1 LYLRYSFTLSKRLLI
16 VPTFELSSQDQFYI
30 PQNLKMKA
38 SVLSLVAVAAA
49 ASAYSNSSTTS
60 TVYTTSVYTVT
71 SCAPTVTDCP
81 AKMGSVTT
89 DIISLYTTV
98 CPVTETETSSSVPTS
113 TEAPWTTSTVYE
125 TVEYTITSCAPTVT
139 NCPVGS
145 KTTSVKTYTT
155 SCPVETGS
163 GSGPTKSPYSPPAS
177 SLPGGPVKPTTSA
190 PTSPVTTAPVLA
202 TSYVTTCVPTV
213 ITSVY
218 TVTAATV
225 TKPYSTGSPTGGYPV
240 GPKNSTVPFTG
251 GASAQKAGGLLMAVG
266 LAAALL

>member
-1 LYLRYSFTLSKRLLI
+1 
-16 VPTFELSSQDQFYI
+16 
-30 PQNLKMKA
+30 MKA
-38 SVLSLVAVAAA
+38 SVLSLLAVAASV
-49 ASAYSNSSTTS
+49 SANAHAHSHSNHSTTS
-60 TVYTTSVYTVT
+60 TVYTTSVYTIT
-71 SCAPTVTDCP
+71 SCAPEVTNCP
-81 AKMGSVTT
+81 AKLGSVTT

-98 CPVTETETSSSVPTS
+98 CPVTESESTAAPTVPTS
-113 TEAPWTTSTVYE
+113 TEAPWTTSTVYS

-145 KTTSVKTYTT
+145 KTTSVITSTT
-155 SCPVETGS
+155 VCPVETPS
-163 GSGPTKSPYSPPAS
+163 TAPIS
-177 SLPGGPVKPTTSA
+177 SIQPGGPITPTTA
-190 PTSPVTTAPVLA
+190 PTSPATTAPILS
-202 TSYVTTCVPTV
+202 TVTISTCVPTV

-218 TVTAATV
+218 TVTAAPT